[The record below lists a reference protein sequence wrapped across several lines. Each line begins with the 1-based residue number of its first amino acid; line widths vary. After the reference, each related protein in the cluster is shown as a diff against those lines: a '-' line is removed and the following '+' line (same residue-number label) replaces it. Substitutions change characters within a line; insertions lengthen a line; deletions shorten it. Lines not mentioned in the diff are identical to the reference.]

1 MPVGHNFKDHIDYC
15 FEKKKLYTVEDW
27 KYMCMYMYTYMHV
40 NRLTLCNTL
49 YPIMMLLKILSTSI
63 IVSQKEGLVQLI
75 QVSLRSLKDHL
86 NICLMPITGKSMQ
99 AFVIESLSK
108 RLITCNRT
116 NLDTDGKAGFLLTM
130 VDRMLDFMLY

>member
-1 MPVGHNFKDHIDYC
+1 
-15 FEKKKLYTVEDW
+15 
-27 KYMCMYMYTYMHV
+27 MYVHVYILYMHV

-130 VDRMLDFMLY
+130 VDGMLDFMLLKFNKY